1 MSHAPHLFAVK
12 GDDLLIN
19 GAPVRE
25 LAARV
30 GGGPFY
36 AYDSAAMSARV
47 AELRAAMPAALKLHY
62 AMKANPMPAVVRY
75 LAAQLD
81 GVDVASPLEMQV
93 ALDVGVSP
101 AHISFAGPGKSDRDV
116 RAAVAAGITLNL
128 ESAREFRAAL
138 AAGEELG
145 LAPRVALRLNPAFEL
160 KAAGM
165 KMGGAAKQ
173 FGVDEEKS
181 PELLREIAASG
192 ARFEGFHIFSG
203 SQNLRAE
210 AIIEAQKQTLDLVVR
225 LAEGA
230 NLAVNLANIGGGFGI
245 PYAPGEQRLDVA
257 PIGAA
262 LSEAMEAFKA
272 KLPHT
277 NVAMELGRYLV
288 GEAGVYVCEVIDRKD
303 SRGEVFLVTN
313 GGLHHH
319 LAATGNFGQVLRRN
333 YPVVAPARMGVRDTE
348 KAHVVGPLCTPLDL
362 LGAGVELPRLEPGD
376 LVAVLQSGAYGL
388 TASPTAF
395 LSHPAPAEILV

>member
-1 MSHAPHLFAVK
+1 MSHAPHLFAVD

-19 GAPVRE
+19 GVPVRV
-25 LAARV
+25 LAARA
-30 GGGPFY
+30 GGRPFY
-36 AYDSAAMSARV
+36 AYDSAAMTERV
-47 AELRAAMPAALKLHY
+47 KVLRAAMPSRLKLHY
-62 AMKANPMPAVVRY
+62 AMKANPMPAVVAH

-81 GVDVASPLEMQV
+81 GVDVASPLEMHV
-93 ALDVGVSP
+93 ALQAGASP
-101 AHISFAGPGKSDRDV
+101 EHISFAGPGKSDADV
-116 RAAVAAGITLNL
+116 REAVDAGITLHL
-128 ESAREFRAAL
+128 ESAREFRSAL
-138 AAGEELG
+138 KAGEALG
-145 LAPRVALRLNPAFEL
+145 KAPRVALRVNPAFEL

-165 KMGGAAKQ
+165 KMGGSAKQ
-173 FGVDEEKS
+173 FGVDEEKC

-192 ARFEGFHIFSG
+192 ACFEGFHIFSG
-203 SQNLRAE
+203 SQNLRAD
-210 AIIEAQKQTLDLVVR
+210 AIIEAQAKTLDLVVQ
-225 LAEGA
+225 LAEAA
-230 NLAVNLANIGGGFGI
+230 NLPVNLANIGGGLGI
-245 PYAPGEQRLDVA
+245 PYAPGEQRIDLA
-257 PIGAA
+257 PIGEALTAA
-262 LSEAMEAFKA
+262 LEAFNA

-277 NVAMELGRYLV
+277 KVAMELGRYLV

-333 YPVVAPARMGVRDTE
+333 YPVVAPARMGVRETE

-362 LGAGVELPRLEPGD
+362 LGHAVELPRLEPGD

-395 LSHPAPAEILV
+395 LSHPAPAEMLV

>member
-1 MSHAPHLFAVK
+1 MNHAPHLFAID

-19 GAPVRE
+19 GVPVRV
-25 LAARV
+25 LAERV

-36 AYDSAAMSARV
+36 AYDSAAMSQRV
-47 AELRAAMPAALKLHY
+47 RELRAAMPAALKLHY
-62 AMKANPMPAVVRY
+62 AMKANPMPAVVAH

-81 GVDVASPLEMQV
+81 GVDVASPLEMHV
-93 ALDVGVSP
+93 ALAAGASP
-101 AHISFAGPGKSDRDV
+101 DHISFAGPGKSDADV
-116 RAAVAAGITLNL
+116 REAVAAGITLHL
-128 ESAREFRAAL
+128 ESPREFRAAL
-138 AAGEELG
+138 KAGEALG
-145 LAPRVALRLNPAFEL
+145 KTPRVALRVNPAFEL

-165 KMGGAAKQ
+165 KMGGSAKQ

-181 PELLREIAASG
+181 PELLREIAVSG

-203 SQNLRAE
+203 SQNLRAD
-210 AIIEAQKQTLDLVVR
+210 AIIEAQQKTLDLVVQ
-225 LAEGA
+225 LAEAA
-230 NLAVNLANIGGGFGI
+230 NLPVNLANIGGGFGI
-245 PYAPGEQRLDVA
+245 PYAPGEQRLKLA
-257 PIGAA
+257 PIGEALAAA
-262 LSEAMEAFKA
+262 LETFNA

-277 NVAMELGRYLV
+277 KVAMELGRYLV
-288 GEAGVYVCEVIDRKD
+288 GEAGVYVCQVIDRKD

-333 YPVVAPARMGVRDTE
+333 YPVVAPARMGAGETE

-395 LSHPAPAEILV
+395 LSHPAPGEIFV